1 MILKKLLSTLSKP
14 IIQVTPN
21 AWTQISNILTKTHSS
36 AFLFGARGGGCNGFN
51 YDFKIISEQEYQEW
65 INDKIKPNMIENG
78 SSLVIIDPMSELLL
92 MGTTIDY
99 ISNLYENKFTFT
111 PDKNIASSCGC
122 GVSFS
127 PKK

>member
-51 YDFKIISEQEYQEW
+51 YDFQIISEQEYQEW

-78 SSLVIIDPMSELLL
+78 TSLVIIDPMSELLL

-99 ISNLYENKFTFT
+99 ISNLYENKFTFS